1 MNNIKDIIKVFNENI
16 SKDDLIKQ
24 NKQINVLIE
33 NLKNIEK
40 ENLKILS
47 EQERSKNKFKIND
60 LISIN
65 DEVHYIKDIRFDKPS
80 FPSKVNDNVLIFETI
95 NLSNPSTYFFNSRD
109 NKIPTRNLEL
119 SELKVLNHI
128 QNLDYNTIKEFL
140 ENNAKY
146 NQIIISRLVF
156 NSSENQFNL
165 NKTNEIVK
173 NNIVL
178 FHELEGIEL
187 LKRNPN
193 SNSLQTYSKIN
204 DFEIFSMSYRDLYL
218 KLNKALLSNLKP
230 KDYDKK
236 LEEIDINLL
245 SDLNELS
252 KINEKQIELSSIIFK
267 DIDILN
273 QDLNTNKIEVFNLDD

>member
-47 EQERSKNKFKIND
+47 EQERSKNRFKIND

-95 NLSNPSTYFFNSRD
+95 NLSTSFTYFVNSRD
-109 NKIPTRNLEL
+109 NKIPTRNLDFL
-119 SELKVLNHI
+119 DLKGISYLNNI
-128 QNLDYNTIKEFL
+128 NFDVIKDFFK
-140 ENNAKY
+140 NNAKY
-146 NQIIISRLVF
+146 NQIIASRIVF
-156 NSSENQFNL
+156 NSTENKFSL
-165 NKTNEIVK
+165 Y
-173 NNIVL
+173 
-178 FHELEGIEL
+178 
-187 LKRNPN
+187 N
-193 SNSLQTYSKIN
+193 SNELYKQNKAIIHEIEGMDLIKSKNKNSPSYFQIN
-204 DFEIFSMSYRDLYL
+204 DFELFSKKYKELYF
-218 KLNKALLSNLKP
+218 
-230 KDYDKK
+230 
-236 LEEIDINLL
+236 
-245 SDLNELS
+245 
-252 KINEKQIELSSIIFK
+252 KINEPFILEQKEYKKTIQSLHDSLSKDLEELKIINDKQLELSSIIFK

-273 QDLNTNKIEVFNLDD
+273 KDLNTNKMEMFR